1 VSVRVCKQRR
11 AREET
16 TKAGAIGKE
25 SEAVQVCACVWAE
38 TRSRQ
43 DGRRGGEAPEAQS
56 RSKGGLRAQ
65 RRERERRWAGLVESG
80 EWARE
85 CDERVGETERGDLKR
100 TGQREAVVWWVGRCE
115 IGMDG
120 RVRVRVRVC
129 WNERAREMD
138 GMSAQR
144 HKVGNEARAR

>member
-1 VSVRVCKQRR
+1 
-11 AREET
+11 
-16 TKAGAIGKE
+16 
-25 SEAVQVCACVWAE
+25 
-38 TRSRQ
+38 
-43 DGRRGGEAPEAQS
+43 
-56 RSKGGLRAQ
+56 
-65 RRERERRWAGLVESG
+65 LVESG

-85 CDERVGETERGDLKR
+85 CDERVGETRARGSEEDGPKR
-100 TGQREAVVWWVGRCE
+100 RGVWWVGRCE